1 MKKTINRTHVSGLLY
16 EHDLQ
21 LRTTGPNSKK
31 PGTTFIMGTVS
42 ILTDPEGAATNVV
55 PVHFTYVTE
64 TTASGAANNTFKIL
78 NDIIG
83 GKYMSVTE
91 NGVDKAS
98 KFRIDSAIGLNE
110 FFSNRNG
117 QEELVSAKRNEGGFI
132 HASNDL
138 EEDVNTRN
146 TFEVDMLITS
156 VIRQEENPE
165 RNIPERVVIKG
176 AIFDFRNALLPT
188 EFIATNPN
196 AMDYFENLGASTKEP
211 VFTRIRGRQ
220 ISSTTVRKIEEESA
234 FGETYVREVQNTR
247 REWVVTWAQGEPY
260 LFDDEST
267 ITVKELTD
275 AMAQREI
282 TVAGIKQRQ
291 DEYNASRANVA
302 AKPAAA
308 ANTMAKVGD
317 FNF

>member
-21 LRTTGPNSKK
+21 LRVTGPNSKK

-42 ILTDPEGAATNVV
+42 LLTDPEGAATNVV

-64 TTASGAANNTFKIL
+64 TTSTGAADSRFKIL

-83 GKYMSVTE
+83 GKYQSVTE
-91 NGVDKAS
+91 NGIDKAT

-110 FFSNRNG
+110 FFSTRNG
-117 QEELVSAKRNEGGFI
+117 NEELVSAKRNEGGFI
-132 HASNDL
+132 HVSNEL
-138 EEDVNTRN
+138 EENPNDRC
-146 TFEVDMLITS
+146 TFEADMLITS

-165 RNIPERVVIKG
+165 RQIAERVIIKG

-188 EFIATNPN
+188 EFIATNPG
-196 AMDYFENLGASTKEP
+196 AMDYFEGLGASSKEP
-211 VFTRIRGRQ
+211 VFTRVRGRQ

-234 FGETYVREVQNTR
+234 FGETYVREVPSTR
-247 REWVVTWAQGEPY
+247 REWVITWAQGEPY
-260 LFDDEST
+260 LFDDDST
-267 ITVKELTD
+267 ITAQELMD

-282 TVAGIKQRQ
+282 VVAGIKQRQ
-291 DEYNASRANVA
+291 DEYNASKNNA
-302 AKPAAA
+302 AKPAT
-308 ANTMAKVGD
+308 NTMAKVGD